1 MISFYTKYKNQ
12 KCKRSGIINMMKFGR
27 QFKFGDIIIAEVQF
41 VDTFEI
47 KSRPALVLFQEYGN
61 IVAVVITSN
70 PKMEGVP
77 ITKKEGMVADSVIKL
92 NYIFTISEAMVKKHL
107 FSISEEKKKRIK
119 IELMKR

>member
-1 MISFYTKYKNQ
+1 
-12 KCKRSGIINMMKFGR
+12 MMKFGR

-119 IELMKR
+119 IELMKRLIID